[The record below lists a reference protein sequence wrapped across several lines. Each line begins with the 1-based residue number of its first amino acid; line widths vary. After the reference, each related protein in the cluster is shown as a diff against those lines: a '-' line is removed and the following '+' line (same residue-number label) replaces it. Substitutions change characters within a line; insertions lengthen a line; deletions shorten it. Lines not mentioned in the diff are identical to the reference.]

1 MPGGLGC
8 MAGVRHRLFLTVAVV
23 GPPPVPST
31 RVKRMEQFSALLLD
45 RIDHL
50 LNAAGGATIAPLSV
64 RERVQA
70 FV

>member
-1 MPGGLGC
+1 
-8 MAGVRHRLFLTVAVV
+8 
-23 GPPPVPST
+23 
-31 RVKRMEQFSALLLD
+31 MEQFSALLLD

-50 LNAAGGATIAPLSV
+50 LNAAGGATIAPWSV